1 MSELFD
7 KIPGLKEAIENEQL
21 SRTASFL
28 DLSERVA
35 GFELPPFTLTHML
48 KLYCIGSPFVCGGPI
63 TRLDVRQ
70 FLLVVSGARG
80 LDRMLMRLK
89 FMRLDHAK
97 AANEIEG
104 YVEEAFSDSPP
115 SSGVE
120 SQSYYSFAASLVDF
134 FAAEYGWNESETLCA
149 PLKRLFQ
156 YVAAIRKR
164 HNPGTVMFNPSDKVR
179 SRWLMEQNR
188 N

>member
-7 KIPGLKEAIENEQL
+7 KIPGLREAVESEQL

-35 GFELPPFTLTHML
+35 GFDLPPFTLTHML
-48 KLYCIGSPFVCGGPI
+48 KLYCIGSPFVCGGPV
-63 TRLDVRQ
+63 TRLAVRQ
-70 FLLVVSGARG
+70 FLLVVTGSTGFSRAI
-80 LDRMLMRLK
+80 MRLK
-89 FMRLDHAK
+89 FIRLDHAK
-97 AANEIEG
+97 AAKEIEA
-104 YVEEAFSDSPP
+104 YVDEAFSDSPP

-120 SQSYYSFAASLVDF
+120 TQSYYSFAASLVDF
-134 FAAEYGWNESETLCA
+134 FATEYGWNEADTLSA

-164 HNPGTVMFNPSDKVR
+164 HNPNTIMFNPSDKVR
-179 SRWLMEQNR
+179 SAWLMEQNR